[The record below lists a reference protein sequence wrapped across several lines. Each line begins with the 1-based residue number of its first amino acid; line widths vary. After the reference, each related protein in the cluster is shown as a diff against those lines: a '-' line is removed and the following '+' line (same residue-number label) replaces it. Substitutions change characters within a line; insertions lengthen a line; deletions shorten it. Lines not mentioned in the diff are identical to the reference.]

1 MWQKDRNSG
10 PEEKSRTAK
19 SHTRG
24 ALPSL
29 SLVQLTFRLHER
41 TCTRRTAP
49 RFARYVLK
57 HLSPLEEMSGIDH
70 LSSSSIVWVHNTLV
84 FVELDKAAVPNSPA
98 ADRRWPETVGERRAS
113 E

>member
-29 SLVQLTFRLHER
+29 SPSRPSTHETRPRAAHIPAARTDVRKEDGSTFRSLR
-41 TCTRRTAP
+41 AKTPVAP
-49 RFARYVLK
+49 
-57 HLSPLEEMSGIDH
+57 
-70 LSSSSIVWVHNTLV
+70 
-84 FVELDKAAVPNSPA
+84 
-98 ADRRWPETVGERRAS
+98 
-113 E
+113 